1 MPEQALTPAFVIHTR
16 PYRETSLLVQ
26 LFTLEFG
33 KVSAVARGARAKRS
47 KSRGIL
53 QPGVPLLV
61 ELAGKGSLL
70 NFKQVEAS
78 NLALPLFGN
87 YLYSA
92 LYLNELLYYLLD
104 ENTAYPGLYQLYQ
117 DSLMALAKQQPL
129 EACLREFELN
139 LIADLGFALTEP
151 EQLADGVNYQYRL
164 DQGFVVTSLRLSNVI
179 FSYQEV
185 LMLLSFDPL
194 QASHLACAKRF
205 CRIAIAQLLGGRE
218 LTSRKLFTP
227 IKTTNKAVR

>member
-26 LFTLEFG
+26 LFTLEYG

-47 KSRGIL
+47 KWRGIL

-61 ELAGKGSLL
+61 ELSGKGSLL

-78 NLALPLFGN
+78 NLALPLFGQ
-87 YLYSA
+87 YLFST
-92 LYLNELLYYLLD
+92 LYLNELLYYLLE
-104 ENTAYPGLYQLYQ
+104 ENTAYPALYHHYQ

-129 EACLREFELN
+129 EACLREFEL
-139 LIADLGFALTEP
+139 LLVAELGFALTEP
-151 EQLADGVNYQYRL
+151 EEFVQGQHYQYHL
-164 DQGFVVTSLRLSNVI
+164 GEGFVSSISRYSNVE

-185 LMLLSFDPL
+185 LMLLAFDPQ
-194 QASHLACAKRF
+194 QAQHLLCAKRF
-205 CRIAIAQLLGGRE
+205 CRIVIAQLLNGRE
-218 LTSRKLFTP
+218 LTSRKLFSQ
-227 IKTTNKAVR
+227 IKTTNRAFN